1 MPMHPRERVKQW
13 LPHVLLLALAGAA
26 VWWVLSIIA
35 PIRDALV
42 LGAALA
48 LLTHPVLYLPLE
60 NLLRRALPSW
70 HADQRSYLA
79 SLISTLA
86 LAMGVAGFLLLVLWA
101 VIGDVPATLRA
112 GAGLAFQDPKQ
123 IRVVVEVVAM
133 RTNALL
139 QLYPSLGITPGDI
152 RLALEGFLVHSR
164 FGPEFVKFL
173 FTGTGG
179 LIVQMILTLTTVF
192 YLYSQGPLLG
202 KFMLTHLPLSERQQ
216 LGLRLR
222 FHRTVQ
228 HMLAAT
234 IGKAVVLGLCLG
246 GLAWSIAGFNVVLVS
261 LVGMFAGL
269 MPVVGHAFVWLP
281 LAGVLASQG
290 RWIEASTLSV
300 ASISAAWLIEQATYR
315 MATALGTDDE
325 WLSFLLFLS
334 VIGGALGSGLEGLI
348 IGPAAVIT
356 VTVMVEFLG
365 SLYGRDPAEMEASS
379 AEAPESTQPPQ
390 P

>member
-1 MPMHPRERVKQW
+1 MASGPRERLKQW
-13 LPHVLLLALAGAA
+13 LPHVLLLSLAGAA
-26 VWWVLSIIA
+26 VWWLLQVIA
-35 PIRDALV
+35 PIREALL

-48 LLTHPVLYLPLE
+48 LLTHPVIYVPLE
-60 NLLRRALPSW
+60 NLFRRLLPSW
-70 HADQRSYLA
+70 NPDQRRYVA
-79 SLISTLA
+79 SLMSTIA
-86 LAMGVAGFLLLVLWA
+86 LAAAGAGMLLLVLWA

-112 GAGLAFQDPKQ
+112 AAGLMFQDAKQ
-123 IRVVVEVVAM
+123 IHVVIDVVAA
-133 RTNALL
+133 RTGALL
-139 QLYPSLGITPGDI
+139 QLYPSLGITPQDI
-152 RLALEGFLVHSR
+152 SLALEGFLVHNR

-179 LIVQMILTLTTVF
+179 LIVQIVLTLTTVF
-192 YLYSQGPLLG
+192 YLYSQGPMLG
-202 KFMLTHLPLSERQQ
+202 RFLLTHLPLTERQQ

-246 GLAWSIAGFNVVLVS
+246 GIAWAVAGFNVVLVS
-261 LVGMFAGL
+261 LVGVFAGL

-290 RWIEASTLSV
+290 RWLEAGCLSA
-300 ASISAAWLIEQATYR
+300 ASIATAWLIEQATYR

-365 SLYGRDPAEMEASS
+365 SLYGRDAEEA
-379 AEAPESTQPPQ
+379 AEPEAAPKS
-390 P
+390 